1 MSITVNPPVSTPE
14 IALLEE
20 PYQPSTCPSVAAFG
34 EEAPKLR

>member
-20 PYQPSTCPSVAAFG
+20 PYQPHTIAGLA
-34 EEAPKLR
+34 